1 MTHKEGVQ
9 MLGPSLGI
17 SHGDVLYLLSMYSSR
32 NSPAVS
38 GGLLDIMSVKC
49 IGEG

>member
-9 MLGPSLGI
+9 MLGV
-17 SHGDVLYLLSMYSSR
+17 SHGDALYLLSMYSSR
-32 NSPAVS
+32 NSPAVN
-38 GGLLDIMSVKC
+38 GGLLDIILVKY